1 MRMAKPRHDDL
12 FAIFPEL
19 PGLRKR
25 TPAEQMERVQRQVQ
39 DTRERASSS
48 ILRQRDAAE
57 RVRAVVAG
65 RRRR

>member
-1 MRMAKPRHDDL
+1 
-12 FAIFPEL
+12 
-19 PGLRKR
+19 
-25 TPAEQMERVQRQVQ
+25 MERVQRQVQ